1 MSFAYTN
8 VLKHTNGSMWNKPY
22 TNLNNMPN
30 NILFYFIILSALV
43 GIIVTVHRK
52 LLVRVHS
59 MYTVLFIEATAYFIM
74 LLLTIPFFRSYK
86 DIFRDIS
93 DISTL
98 TVMRVVFIS
107 LLSVMAAMIW
117 MFLVS
122 KTPASKL
129 TIMDYSVDILFTII
143 GSWIFL
149 SEEITIR
156 KIGSALSLLT
166 AIYLLH

>member
-1 MSFAYTN
+1 
-8 VLKHTNGSMWNKPY
+8 
-22 TNLNNMPN
+22 
-30 NILFYFIILSALV
+30 
-43 GIIVTVHRK
+43 
-52 LLVRVHS
+52 

>member
-86 DIFRDIS
+86 DIFSDIS

-117 MFLVS
+117 
-122 KTPASKL
+122 
-129 TIMDYSVDILFTII
+129 I
-143 GSWIFL
+143 
-149 SEEITIR
+149 
-156 KIGSALSLLT
+156 
-166 AIYLLH
+166 